1 MVEPGTKYDNNKPSM
16 ALIDSDFLLGLA
28 KVLDFGKEKY
38 AAHNWR
44 GGISFSRLISAAY
57 RHLGAINKGE
67 DLDSESGLPHVYHL
81 ACCVMFLSWMME
93 NRKDLDDRWS
103 MQTSNPQTLMGSI
116 QQSFPKDALQTYK
129 EILSNA
135 PSEPPYLWPNTQNQS
150 FGKTPNPF
158 DEGTRVWKTKVNLGL
173 KGE

>member
-1 MVEPGTKYDNNKPSM
+1 MVESGSKYDNNKPSM
-16 ALIDSDFLLGLA
+16 ALIDADFLLGLA

-67 DLDSESGLPHVYHL
+67 DLDSESSLPHVYHL

-103 MQTSNPQTLMGSI
+103 MPTSNTKTPVGSS
-116 QQSFPKDALQTYK
+116 QQPVAKDALQTYK

-135 PSEPPYLWPNTQNQS
+135 ASEPPYLWPQTQNQS
-150 FGKTPNPF
+150 CRKAPNPF
-158 DEGTRVWKTKVNLGL
+158 DEGTRNWQTKVNFGL
-173 KGE
+173 EGE

>member
-1 MVEPGTKYDNNKPSM
+1 VVEPGLKYDNNKPSM
-16 ALIDSDFLLGLA
+16 ALIDADFLLGLA

-67 DLDSESGLPHVYHL
+67 DLDSESSLPHVYHL

-103 MQTSNPQTLMGSI
+103 MSASNTKTLMDSL
-116 QQSFPKDALQTYK
+116 QQQGANNALQTYK
-129 EILSNA
+129 EILSKA
-135 PSEPPYLWPNTQNQS
+135 ASEPPYLWPSTQNQS
-150 FGKTPNPF
+150 FGKTPNPI
-158 DEGTRVWKTKVNLGL
+158 DEGTRVWKIKTAFGL
-173 KGE
+173 EGE

>member
-1 MVEPGTKYDNNKPSM
+1 MVESGSKYDNNKPSM
-16 ALIDSDFLLGLA
+16 ALIDADFLLGLA

-67 DLDSESGLPHVYHL
+67 DLDSESSLPHVYHL

-103 MQTSNPQTLMGSI
+103 MPTSNTKTLMASI
-116 QQSFPKDALQTYK
+116 TGGYQPVANEY
-129 EILSNA
+129 LSTA
-135 PSEPPYLWPNTQNQS
+135 TQAASAPPYLWPNIQNQS

-158 DEGTRVWKTKVNLGL
+158 EEGTINWKTKVNLGL